1 MKSRMKSSLK
11 VPVIVTLAALLGV
24 GLVAM
29 ATFVAGSGASMEIN
43 TQECS

>member
-1 MKSRMKSSLK
+1 MNSMMKSRLR
-11 VPVIVTLAALLGV
+11 VPVIVTLAVLLGV